1 MTSVTVSRGD
11 VLAPSVQSRRG
22 SIRQGAPQQAWTC
35 ASVPLGG
42 GLCRPWGVGA
52 LGGGA
57 PTWPA
62 GTREGRG
69 GQLSGVPLWRG
80 GDGPQLPSSSS
91 PGPGR
96 RPNSFSKDSGSH
108 PEHLG

>member
-52 LGGGA
+52 LGGGGAHLARGHPRGPWRAAFWGA
-57 PTWPA
+57 PLA
-62 GTREGRG
+62 
-69 GQLSGVPLWRG
+69 
-80 GDGPQLPSSSS
+80 
-91 PGPGR
+91 GR
-96 RPNSFSKDSGSH
+96 RWASTSFLLIPRPGQT
-108 PEHLG
+108 PELLLER